1 MFAVFT
7 FKIEV
12 LIVLK
17 LTQKNHVSVK
27 SKLESALSPLA
38 KKQHHVTSNPTIK
51 DYTSFSLYA
60 DSHSRAQE
68 SYIKIVKRVI
78 WPLS

>member
-12 LIVLK
+12 SIVLK
-17 LTQKNHVSVK
+17 LIQKNHVSVK
-27 SKLESALSPLA
+27 SKNEPAYPTHALSPLA

-51 DYTSFSLYA
+51 DYTRFSLSA

-68 SYIKIVKRVI
+68 SYIKIIKE
-78 WPLS
+78 